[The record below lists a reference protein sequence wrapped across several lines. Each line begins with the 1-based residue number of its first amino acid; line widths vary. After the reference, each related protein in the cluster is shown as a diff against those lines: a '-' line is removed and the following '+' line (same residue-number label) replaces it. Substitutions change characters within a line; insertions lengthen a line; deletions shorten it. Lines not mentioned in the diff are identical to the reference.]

1 MPETDHKIGRSSEGQ
16 IKILQIVHG
25 SLSSSEGA
33 TANEIGEKLIEHGVS
48 TADILK
54 CFHLAGIGD
63 RLQEMAEF
71 DIVVKDSLGR
81 FKWAPVGM
89 NKYC

>member
-1 MPETDHKIGRSSEGQ
+1 MPEKDRKIGELTEGQ
-16 IKILQIVHG
+16 IKIVQIVHS

-33 TANEIGEKLIEHGVS
+33 TANEIEEKLIQDGVS
-48 TADILK
+48 MADILK
-54 CFHLAGIGD
+54 CFHLAGIGA

-71 DIVVKDSLGR
+71 DTVVKDSLGR
-81 FKWAPVGM
+81 YKWAPAGM